1 MQLSTAYN
9 LFAIL
14 AISVLLVGVF
24 IFRPSMLIYV
34 FGVFAPAGAVVALE
48 SSGNRF
54 VSLGCATMTFAAA
67 GPVILAGL
75 LDPTRNPVAEPV
87 AWIVPILAG
96 GFGMSIAFV
105 SPLIAQLLR
114 ARSQVDNFANLQNRQ
129 DELRAAWGDAFDPP
143 EPKA

>member
-9 LFAIL
+9 AFAIL
-14 AISVLLVGVF
+14 AVSILLVGVF
-24 IFRPSMLIYV
+24 IFRPTMLIYV
-34 FGVFAPAGAVVALE
+34 VGVFAPAGAVLALE

-75 LDPTRNPVAEPV
+75 LDPTRNPVAEPS
-87 AWIVPILAG
+87 AWLVPILAG
-96 GFGMSIAFV
+96 GFGMSIAFI
-105 SPLIAQLLR
+105 SPVIVQLLR
-114 ARSQVDNFANLQNRQ
+114 ARGQVDNFTQLQTRQ

-143 EPKA
+143 ETKG